1 MTETSI
7 IGKNWQEIKE
17 KYNHMY
23 NNKLLSLFVHDIC
36 RNIGHDLEHWDVGIS
51 WNTQAE
57 M

>member
-1 MTETSI
+1 MLMTETSI

-36 RNIGHDLEHWDVGIS
+36 RNIGHDLEH
-51 WNTQAE
+51 
-57 M
+57 